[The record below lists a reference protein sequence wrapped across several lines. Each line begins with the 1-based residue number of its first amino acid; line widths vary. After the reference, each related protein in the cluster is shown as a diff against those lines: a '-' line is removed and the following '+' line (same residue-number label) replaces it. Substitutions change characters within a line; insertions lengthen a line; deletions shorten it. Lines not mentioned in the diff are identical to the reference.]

1 MDNLILGLRPN
12 ELAAIVFGIVGM
24 VFGLISYQRAGRS
37 ERMANESN
45 ARSIK
50 NENQAREIAF
60 ARRRS
65 EVLGF
70 ITSGKLAYMAVLRKL
85 KAFQSAALEA
95 GATQVGPTAESLM
108 AAPNA
113 SIAKLTEIE
122 KEIESAG
129 TAGKSHEE
137 LMTLMSTYIDIL
149 KKSTDPALITEE
161 FGRSFDEFE
170 RNIRLVTLHKEVAKQ
185 LGQSR

>member
-1 MDNLILGLRPN
+1 MDNLILGLKPC

-37 ERMANESN
+37 ERMANERN

-70 ITSGKLAYMAVLRKL
+70 VTSGKAAYMAVLRKL
-85 KAFQSAALEA
+85 RAFQDAALEA
-95 GATQVGPTAESLM
+95 GATV
-108 AAPNA
+108 
-113 SIAKLTEIE
+113 
-122 KEIESAG
+122 
-129 TAGKSHEE
+129 
-137 LMTLMSTYIDIL
+137 
-149 KKSTDPALITEE
+149 
-161 FGRSFDEFE
+161 RE
-170 RNIRLVTLHKEVAKQ
+170 RN
-185 LGQSR
+185 

>member
-1 MDNLILGLRPN
+1 VHNLIPGLRPN

-65 EVLGF
+65 EVLAF
-70 ITSGKLAYMAVLRKL
+70 ITSGKAANMAVVRKL
-85 KAFQSAALEA
+85 KTLQDAALEA
-95 GATQVGPTAESLM
+95 GATLVGPTAEGLM
-108 AAPNA
+108 AAANA

-122 KEIESAG
+122 KAIESAG
-129 TAGKSHEE
+129 AAGKTHEE

-149 KKSTDPALITEE
+149 KKLTDPVLIAEE
-161 FGRSFDEFE
+161 FGQTFDQFE
-170 RNIRLVTLHKEVAKQ
+170 RNIRIVIVHKEVAKQ